1 MTFLRRALGGLG
13 GAPAGGRSS
22 EAAQE
27 QSSRHRRLIPL
38 TPRTPA
44 KPPVGVVDTFRAGRS
59 DEEMSD
65 REPADEAQDEQAEQ
79 DGAGEKEQPDQE
91 QVLQERE
98 ERLDPDNRPDN
109 VEVDNT
115 DRTFDPET
123 GFFEDREEH
132 DSAPKQFVDEEG
144 DLRRRRLERRRLRRL
159 RRLHGSRRRPGA
171 VRD

>member
-1 MTFLRRALGGLG
+1 
-13 GAPAGGRSS
+13 
-22 EAAQE
+22 
-27 QSSRHRRLIPL
+27 
-38 TPRTPA
+38 
-44 KPPVGVVDTFRAGRS
+44 
-59 DEEMSD
+59 MSD

-79 DGAGEKEQPDQE
+79 DDAGEKEQPDQE

-132 DSAPKQFVDEEG
+132 DSAPKQFVDEEAISQSG
-144 DLRRRRLERRRLRRL
+144 DAGE
-159 RRLHGSRRRPGA
+159 SEEPEESESPDNEEPA
-171 VRD
+171 RD

>member
-1 MTFLRRALGGLG
+1 
-13 GAPAGGRSS
+13 
-22 EAAQE
+22 
-27 QSSRHRRLIPL
+27 
-38 TPRTPA
+38 
-44 KPPVGVVDTFRAGRS
+44 
-59 DEEMSD
+59 MSD

-132 DSAPKQFVDEEG
+132 DSAPKQFVDEEAISEG
-144 DLRRRRLERRRLRRL
+144 ADSS
-159 RRLHGSRRRPGA
+159 GSDDA
-171 VRD
+171 DDADDSDDSAEADDDQELSRD